1 MEYFRYTSTQ
11 SIDPNGIVIRT
22 KYNTV
27 SKARTDYMFCAGFF
41 HARKKNFLSFFLIL
55 VTLYPTF
62 NAVYMKRGRH
72 LFSTSERR

>member
-11 SIDPNGIVIRT
+11 S
-22 KYNTV
+22 V

-41 HARKKNFLSFFLIL
+41 HARKNFFKFFLIL